1 MSEKSTNKM
10 TTTSV
15 SSTKENV
22 CANSNDKN
30 KWLKTTVYLLFMTV
44 ISYIGYLFLDS
55 WLGDMANN
63 TLCEIRDIPWSA
75 YRLILTITAIAMKCF
90 VFLYLFACISGWIY
104 AVYLTIEHLLKQKRI
119 SHDKQ
124 NIETKRTQ
132 AHAKHN

>member
-1 MSEKSTNKM
+1 MAYE
-10 TTTSV
+10 
-15 SSTKENV
+15 TKEQTH
-22 CANSNDKN
+22 ANSSNKN
-30 KWLKTTVYLLFMTV
+30 EWLKTTVYLLFMTV

-55 WLGDMANN
+55 WLGDMANS

-75 YRLILTITAIAMKCF
+75 YRLILTITAFAIKGV

-104 AVYLTIEHLLKQKRI
+104 AVYLTIEHLLKQKGI

-124 NIETKRTQ
+124 DIETKRTH